1 MSIEA
6 TGSLITINIDG
17 KPLEKLIEVVSDG
30 IRALYAEN
38 LIKGD
43 NTMKVTCAPIL
54 KLEDNDVELDEEKTF
69 FRIEGK

>member
-43 NTMKVTCAPIL
+43 NTMKVTCAPNF
-54 KLEDNDVELDEEKTF
+54 EA
-69 FRIEGK
+69 

>member
-6 TGSLITINIDG
+6 TGSLITINKNG

-30 IRALYAEN
+30 IGALYAEN

-43 NTMKVTCAPIL
+43 NTMKVTCAPNF
-54 KLEDNDVELDEEKTF
+54 EA
-69 FRIEGK
+69 